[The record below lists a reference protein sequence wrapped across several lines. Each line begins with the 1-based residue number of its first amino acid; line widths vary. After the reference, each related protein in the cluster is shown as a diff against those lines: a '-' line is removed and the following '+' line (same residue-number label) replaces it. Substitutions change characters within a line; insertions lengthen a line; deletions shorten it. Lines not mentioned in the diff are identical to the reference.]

1 MPTTIPIDIVGAT
14 LDTHTWHYIIPGV
27 CEECSSDYATDRA
40 VVGVRYHRPETFQLG
55 RGGYTLDQPHS
66 PVVGLAF

>member
-1 MPTTIPIDIVGAT
+1 MPTNTPLYIVGAT
-14 LDTHTWHYIIPGV
+14 LDTQTALHCPWSV
-27 CEECSSDYATDRA
+27 EESSSDYATSRA